1 MNCQELHAILD
12 THSQETLTAEQQH
25 EIEMHFGSCHTC
37 SEVWAVYREFLAEQI
52 PQTPP
57 DLQQRIAEAVD
68 AKAPEKLRGLRRSIL
83 LGSVLVVGAVV
94 AKTLS
99 LNPERGEQVCTRL

>member
-12 THSQETLTAEQQH
+12 THSQENLTAEQQH
-25 EIEMHFGSCHTC
+25 QIEVHFSSCQTC
-37 SEVWAVYREFLAEQI
+37 GEVWAVYREFVSEQI

-57 DLQQRIAEAVD
+57 DLQQRIAAALD
-68 AKAPEKLRGLRRSIL
+68 AEAPEKVRGLRRSIL
-83 LGSVLVVGAVV
+83 LGSVLVVGAAV

-99 LNPERGEQVCTRL
+99 LNLERGEQMCTRL

>member
-12 THSQETLTAEQQH
+12 AHSQESLTVEQRH
-25 EIEMHFGSCHTC
+25 GIEAHFGSCQTC
-37 SEVWAVYREFLAEQI
+37 SEVWAIYREFVSAQI

-57 DLQQRIAEAVD
+57 DLQQRIAAAVD
-68 AKAPEKLRGLRRSIL
+68 ASAPEKVRGLRRSIL
-83 LGSVLVVGAVV
+83 LGGVLVVGAAV

-99 LNPERGEQVCTRL
+99 LSLERGEQMCTRL